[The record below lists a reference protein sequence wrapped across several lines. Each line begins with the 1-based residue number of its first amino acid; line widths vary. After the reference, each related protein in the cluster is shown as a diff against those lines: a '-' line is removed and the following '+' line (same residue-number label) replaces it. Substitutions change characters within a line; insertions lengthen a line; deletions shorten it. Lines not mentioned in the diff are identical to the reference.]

1 MSGIDADVLAQRV
14 LAVERHLQR
23 VKEKLPA
30 AASDLVAATDTSDA
44 VILHLWLAVQLVIDL
59 AMALCVRLGLGVPDS
74 YRDAFE
80 RLARAGH
87 LDPGLADRLAK
98 AAGFRNFVAHAYEG
112 LDMAK
117 VHAAAQHGPA
127 DLVAFLRAARDI
139 VLSS

>member
-1 MSGIDADVLAQRV
+1 MSGLDADVLAQRV
-14 LAVERHLQR
+14 LAVERHLRR

-87 LDPGLADRLAK
+87 LESALADRLAK
-98 AAGFRNFVAHAYEG
+98 AAGFRNFVARAYEG

-127 DLVAFLRAARDI
+127 DLVAFLRVARDV
-139 VLSS
+139 VLPS

>member
-1 MSGIDADVLAQRV
+1 MSGLDPDILAERV
-14 LAVERHLQR
+14 VAVERHLAR
-23 VKEKLPA
+23 VKAKLPET
-30 AASDLVAATDTSDA
+30 ASDLVAATDASDA

-87 LDPGLADRLAK
+87 LEASLAERLAR

-112 LDMAK
+112 LDMAR
-117 VHAAAQHGPA
+117 VHAAATHGPA
-127 DLVAFLRAARDI
+127 DLLAFLRVARDI
-139 VLSS
+139 VVRS